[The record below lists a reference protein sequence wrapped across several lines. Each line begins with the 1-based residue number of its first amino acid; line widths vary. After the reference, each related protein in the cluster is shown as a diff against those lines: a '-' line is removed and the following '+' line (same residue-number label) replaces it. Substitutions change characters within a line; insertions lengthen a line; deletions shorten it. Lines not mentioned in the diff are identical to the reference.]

1 MSDDNVC
8 ELCGGTGYTIVER
21 GGVTAAA
28 RCSCVLAK
36 MAEERIPNAGIP
48 QKFLNASFDN
58 FMLPR
63 DNPVTSKALMPR
75 FLEIRKYAREYNPA
89 LRKPGLLIVGTH
101 GIGKTHL
108 AVAAFKEILRR
119 GFDGVF
125 FDYQS
130 LLDRIQSSWNAT
142 AGTAEREAYQTAL
155 DSPVLMLDDLGARRS
170 IEWVEDTV
178 TAILTHRC
186 NNNKTLI
193 ATSNLSVEQTL
204 SARMSPGG
212 TPRYEKSLAE
222 VIGRRAA
229 SRLYEM
235 CRIVEMPDL
244 PDYRPTIT
252 N

>member
-1 MSDDNVC
+1 
-8 ELCGGTGYTIVER
+8 
-21 GGVTAAA
+21 
-28 RCSCVLAK
+28 

-48 QKFLNASFDN
+48 YKFLNASFEN
-58 FMLPR
+58 FAIPR
-63 DNPVTSKALMPR
+63 DNPVASTALTPR

-89 LRKPGLLIVGTH
+89 LRKPGLLIIGSH

-125 FDYQS
+125 FDYQT
-130 LLDRIQSSWNAT
+130 LLDRIQGSWNPT
-142 AGTAEREAYQTAL
+142 AGAAEREAYQTAL
-155 DSPVLMLDDLGARRS
+155 DSPVLLLDDLGARRS

-186 NNNKTLI
+186 NNNKALI
-193 ATSNLSVEQTL
+193 ATSNLWVDQTL
-204 SARMSPGG
+204 SGRVTAGG

-244 PDYRPTIT
+244 PDYRPSIT